1 MDTTRDIPLGEHFLH
16 IEPSGDGHVLRLLG
30 PGGGQ
35 RLEIAITPQGPVL
48 RLHGGL
54 RIELAGELAVDAERI
69 VLHGRQGLTLTSGA
83 DASIVAA
90 GDLNARA
97 ELGDVAV
104 RANDDVRLDGERVRM
119 NC

>member
-1 MDTTRDIPLGEHFLH
+1 MDAIALGDHFLH
-16 IEPSGDGHVLRLLG
+16 IEPSGDGHVLRLVG

-35 RLEIAITPQGPVL
+35 RIEIAITPQGPVL

-54 RIELAGELAVDAERI
+54 RLELAGDLNVDAKRV
-69 VLHGRQGLTLTSGA
+69 VLHGREGMALTSGA

-90 GDLNARA
+90 GDLSARA
-97 ELGDVAV
+97 ELGDLSL
-104 RANDDVRLDGERVRM
+104 RANDDVRIDGERVRT